1 MSGPKVS
8 VYTLTAIEKAI
19 IAEEIRHREEV
30 ARRRAQLLQKGRRC
44 EAEMKERRQHLKAM
58 KRSANESQGWV
69 SNDEFQGR
77 LQKLDKMLSDAEH
90 LLAGLPN
97 VYGNDEL
104 ELRLGDVTNA
114 MGEINQQLGLADSQE
129 AQLKDRLERAL
140 DNEIFGLFDE
150 SAKEDSTQT
159 DEDASSKQDDVSPF
173 TKKCIEEILD
183 LKDNPYL
190 PMTYQK
196 EIEKALA
203 CMRKAN
209 EAHRLKS
216 FCEVELPDTLK
227 KCQSFLS
234 LWDRIGAEYQRLMS
248 QYEALCD
255 MNGTTEMVAL
265 VFDEKAVTKLKAM
278 IAVEEQ
284 KAEEQAQKAYIQQAL
299 GEVMEDMGYSVLGQ
313 RDVTKR
319 SGKHFKNKLYQ
330 YSDDTAIN
338 VTYDD
343 SGQISLELGKM
354 DSTDRIPSSDEC
366 NYLENQMIAFCDHF
380 KEVEQRLVDKGVIVG
395 DRIALAPS
403 STDYAQIINVNDYE
417 LVQQEKKQQSEVKSK
432 ASQPKA
438 SAMND
443 TGR

>member
-8 VYTLTAIEKAI
+8 VYTLTALERAV
-19 IAEEIRHREEV
+19 IAEEIRHREEM

-44 EAEMKERRQHLKAM
+44 EAEMKERRQHLKVM
-58 KRSANESQGWV
+58 KQSLNESQGWV
-69 SNDEFQGR
+69 SNDEFRGR

-97 VYGNDEL
+97 IYGDDEL
-104 ELRLGDVTNA
+104 ESRLGDVTNI
-114 MGEINQQLGLADSQE
+114 MREINQQLGLANSQE
-129 AQLKDRLERAL
+129 VQLKDRLERAL

-150 SAKEDSTQT
+150 PVKEDSPQT
-159 DEDASSKQDDVSPF
+159 DEDASSKQDDISPF

-203 CMRKAN
+203 GMRKAN
-209 EAHRLKS
+209 AAHQLKS

-234 LWDRIGAEYQRLMS
+234 LWDRIGAEYQQLMS

-255 MNGTTEMVAL
+255 MNGTTEIAAL
-265 VFDEKAVTKLKAM
+265 VFDEDVVAKLKTM
-278 IAVEEQ
+278 VAVEEQ
-284 KAEEQAQKAYIQQAL
+284 KAKEQAQQAYIQQAL

-319 SGKHFKNKLYQ
+319 SGKHFKNELYR

-338 VTYDD
+338 VTYDG
-343 SGQISLELGKM
+343 SGQISLELGKT
-354 DSTDRIPSSDEC
+354 DRADRIPSSDEC

-380 KEVEQRLVDKGVIVG
+380 KEVEQRLADKGVIVG
-395 DRIALAPS
+395 DRIALCPPLA
-403 STDYAQIINVNDYE
+403 DYAQIINVNDYE
-417 LVQQEKKQQSEVKSK
+417 LAQQEKKQQSEVKSK
-432 ASQPKA
+432 ASQPKV

>member
-1 MSGPKVS
+1 
-8 VYTLTAIEKAI
+8 
-19 IAEEIRHREEV
+19 
-30 ARRRAQLLQKGRRC
+30 
-44 EAEMKERRQHLKAM
+44 
-58 KRSANESQGWV
+58 
-69 SNDEFQGR
+69 
-77 LQKLDKMLSDAEH
+77 
-90 LLAGLPN
+90 
-97 VYGNDEL
+97 
-104 ELRLGDVTNA
+104 
-114 MGEINQQLGLADSQE
+114 
-129 AQLKDRLERAL
+129 
-140 DNEIFGLFDE
+140 
-150 SAKEDSTQT
+150 
-159 DEDASSKQDDVSPF
+159 
-173 TKKCIEEILD
+173 
-183 LKDNPYL
+183 
-190 PMTYQK
+190 
-196 EIEKALA
+196 
-203 CMRKAN
+203 
-209 EAHRLKS
+209 
-216 FCEVELPDTLK
+216 
-227 KCQSFLS
+227 
-234 LWDRIGAEYQRLMS
+234 MS

-265 VFDEKAVTKLKAM
+265 VFDENAVTKLKAM

-284 KAEEQAQKAYIQQAL
+284 KAKEQAQKAYIQQAL
-299 GEVMEDMGYSVLGQ
+299 GEVMENMGYSVLGQ

-354 DSTDRIPSSDEC
+354 DRTDRIPSSDEC

-380 KEVEQRLVDKGVIVG
+380 KEVEQRLADKGVIVG